1 MQDRSDK
8 GQLMQDRT
16 VAGQDG
22 CRTGQ
27 MQYST
32 DAGKDRCRTRRMK
45 DKTDAVQYI
54 CRTGQIQ
61 YKTEACQ
68 DRCSTGRMQ
77 DRTDTVQCTGHNGC
91 STGRLFSHCSMYS
104 TYVLFENNEHCTN
117 YMYHFMRPRGD

>member
-54 CRTGQIQ
+54 CRTVQIQ

-104 TYVLFENNEHCTN
+104 TYVLFENNEHCSVIICTIL
-117 YMYHFMRPRGD
+117 